1 MLNGVLG
8 RPRCLPRTLP
18 IWGFAGSSGLKYGV
32 ALSGLEERVARA
44 VERRAD
50 ALLAD
55 LKRHVRLPTGGFNED
70 AIEET
75 RTLLTTRLVALGASH
90 RLVEP
95 DPKPWW
101 LAGSSGTGYMPSTS
115 VCDRTAGRSGSR
127 VLIAGHMDTVHDPKG
142 PFQELSVTAGGN
154 TGIGPGC
161 VDMKGGLVIAV
172 AALEVLEDLG
182 VPASWSFLLN
192 GDEETGTYHSER
204 AIREEA
210 VRHDFGLALEPA
222 LPGGALAVERV
233 GSGQF
238 MIEVKGKAAHAGR
251 EFAKGVSAVNKLA
264 ECILEAA
271 KLPDPKR
278 GVVVNIG
285 PLRGGVAT
293 NVVPD
298 SAAAWGN
305 VRFPDPRAADDLAAM
320 IDAMATQPDAMPGV
334 VVRRSFNR
342 PAKPLTPDTEALALR
357 ARSVAEDLGQTLP
370 FEKTG
375 GVCDGNIMQDA
386 GLPTIDTV
394 GVRGG
399 GLHTPEEWID
409 LTSLVERCQMLAI
422 LIARVSAGGSAA
434 EQRGGKP

>member
-1 MLNGVLG
+1 LGVPVAAGLNSFV
-8 RPRCLPRTLP
+8 T
-18 IWGFAGSSGLKYGV
+18 
-32 ALSGLEERVARA
+32 LSGLEQRIVRA
-44 VERRAD
+44 VQARES
-50 ALLAD
+50 ALLED
-55 LKRHVRLPTGGFNED
+55 LRLHVGIPTGGFNED
-70 AIEET
+70 AIELT
-75 RTLLTTRLVALGASH
+75 RRLLTGRLEVLGAAH
-90 RLVEP
+90 RQIAG
-95 DPKPWW
+95 DPKPDW
-101 LAGSSGTGYMPSTS
+101 LGAAGAYIPSTS
-115 VCDRTAGRSGSR
+115 VCARLQGATTGR

-142 PFQELSVTAGGN
+142 SFRELSVAPGGKTAV
-154 TGIGPGC
+154 GPGC

-172 AALEVLEDLG
+172 AALEVLEELG
-182 VPASWSFLLN
+182 VPASWTVLLN

-204 AIREEA
+204 AIREQA
-210 VRHDFGLALEPA
+210 AGHDFGLALEPA
-222 LPGGALAVERV
+222 LPGGALAIERV

-238 MIEVKGKAAHAGR
+238 MIETRGRAAHAGR

-264 ECILEAA
+264 ECILAVARMPRPEAGIVA
-271 KLPDPKR
+271 
-278 GVVVNIG
+278 NIG

-293 NVVPD
+293 NAVPD

-305 VRFPDPRAADDLAAM
+305 VRFPDPASADELGAM
-320 IDAMATQPDAMPGV
+320 LDSLQTEADAMPGV

-342 PAKPLTPDTEALALR
+342 PAKPLIPGTQALALR
-357 ARSVAEDLGQTLP
+357 ARGVAEDLGMTLP

-422 LIARVSAGGSAA
+422 LIARLSAGGSAA
-434 EQRGGKP
+434 LDAPVTRS

>member
-1 MLNGVLG
+1 MAAGLNSFV
-8 RPRCLPRTLP
+8 T
-18 IWGFAGSSGLKYGV
+18 
-32 ALSGLEERVARA
+32 LSGLEQRIVRA
-44 VERRAD
+44 VQARES
-50 ALLAD
+50 ALLED
-55 LKRHVRLPTGGFNED
+55 LRLHVGIPTGGFNED
-70 AIEET
+70 GIELT
-75 RTLLTTRLVALGASH
+75 RRLLTGRLEVLGAAH
-90 RLVEP
+90 RQIP
-95 DPKPWW
+95 GDPKPDW
-101 LAGSSGTGYMPSTS
+101 LGAAGAYIPSTS
-115 VCDRTAGRSGSR
+115 ICARLQGATAGR

-142 PFQELSVTAGGN
+142 SFRELSVAPGGKTAV
-154 TGIGPGC
+154 GPGC

-172 AALEVLEDLG
+172 AALEVLEELG
-182 VPASWSFLLN
+182 VPASWTVLLN

-204 AIREEA
+204 AIREQA
-210 VRHDFGLALEPA
+210 AGHDFGLALEPA
-222 LPGGALAVERV
+222 LPGSALAIERV

-238 MIEVKGKAAHAGR
+238 MIETRGRAAHAGR

-264 ECILEAA
+264 ECILAVARMPRPEAGIVA
-271 KLPDPKR
+271 
-278 GVVVNIG
+278 NIG

-293 NVVPD
+293 NAVPD

-305 VRFPDPRAADDLAAM
+305 VRFPDPASADELGAM
-320 IDAMATQPDAMPGV
+320 LDSLQTEADAMPGV

-342 PAKPLTPDTEALALR
+342 PAKPLIPGTQALALR
-357 ARSVAEDLGQTLP
+357 ARGVAEDLGMTLP

-422 LIARVSAGGSAA
+422 LIARLSAGGSAA
-434 EQRGGKP
+434 LDAPVTRS